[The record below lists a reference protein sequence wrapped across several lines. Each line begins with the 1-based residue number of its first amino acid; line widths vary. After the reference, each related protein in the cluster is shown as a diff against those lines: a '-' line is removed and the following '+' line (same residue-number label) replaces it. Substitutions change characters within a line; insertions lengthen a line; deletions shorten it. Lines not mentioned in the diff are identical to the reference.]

1 MNFDIIQHPE
11 LFCIENINSLRNPQ
25 NKFVEN
31 LQDYINVVTELD
43 VSFKKTAFFLKEIF
57 VEGLPWSEPHE
68 KILSNQEFYFLRSQ
82 LTNIFDKYGKFE
94 ETSNLKT
101 SDSIPELDFFNQ
113 ELLKETKK
121 LITFAKKNE
130 KNYFF
135 SNDDIEYKF
144 FYKGEKLNIKSIRP
158 NKLYEEIVSYES
170 WLPRNKNDFDK
181 KIRECIE
188 ISMKKSGKKRIDT
201 YTYTFHRGFKK
212 SFLNSNILYKNRIVD
227 RIGRRL
233 SKTEKEAIE
242 DPLLEEEDIPGLGIR
257 RMRVWEKPKSLRIH
271 FNYIDK
277 NKNNIFFKSFDTQH
291 DKSLKKR

>member
-11 LFCIENINSLRNPQ
+11 LFCIEDINSLRNPQ

-31 LQDYINVVTELD
+31 LQNYINVVTELD
-43 VSFKKTAFFLKEIF
+43 VSFKKTAFFLNEIF
-57 VEGLPWSEPHE
+57 EGLPWSKPYE
-68 KILSNQEFYFLRSQ
+68 KILSDQDFYFLRSQ
-82 LTNIFDKYGKFE
+82 LTNIFEKYGKFE

-113 ELLKETKK
+113 ELLKETKR

-201 YTYTFHRGFKK
+201 YSYDFHREFKNNFMKAQNSFKK
-212 SFLNSNILYKNRIVD
+212 QIIETIGD
-227 RIGRRL
+227 RM
-233 SKTEKEAIE
+233 SKYEKEAVE
-242 DPLLEEEDIPGLGIR
+242 DLGDEYISTTKKR
-257 RMRVWEKPKSLRIH
+257 RFRVSGQFRIMY
-271 FNYIDK
+271 NYIDK
-277 NKNNIFFKSFDTQH
+277 NKNKFLFESFDTDH
-291 DKSLKKR
+291 DKGLKKKN

>member
-11 LFCIENINSLRNPQ
+11 LFCIEDINSLRNPQ

-31 LQDYINVVTELD
+31 LQNYINVMTELD
-43 VSFKKTAFFLKEIF
+43 VSFKKTAFFLNEIF
-57 VEGLPWSEPHE
+57 EGLPWSKPYE
-68 KILSNQEFYFLRSQ
+68 KILSDQDFYFLRSQ

-201 YTYTFHRGFKK
+201 YSYDFHREFKNNFMKAQNRFKK
-212 SFLNSNILYKNRIVD
+212 QIIETIGD
-227 RIGRRL
+227 RM
-233 SKTEKEAIE
+233 SKYEKEAAE
-242 DPLLEEEDIPGLGIR
+242 DLGDEYISTTKKR
-257 RMRVWEKPKSLRIH
+257 RFRVSGQFRIM
-271 FNYIDK
+271 YDYLDK
-277 NKNNIFFKSFDTQH
+277 NKNKFLFESFDTDH
-291 DKSLKKR
+291 DKGLKKKN

>member
-11 LFCIENINSLRNPQ
+11 LFCIEDINSLRNPQ

-43 VSFKKTAFFLKEIF
+43 VSFKKTAFFLNEIF
-57 VEGLPWSEPHE
+57 EGLPWSKPYE
-68 KILSNQEFYFLRSQ
+68 KILSDQDFYFLRSQ

-201 YTYTFHRGFKK
+201 YSYDFHREFKNNFMKAQNRFKK
-212 SFLNSNILYKNRIVD
+212 QIIETIGD
-227 RIGRRL
+227 RM
-233 SKTEKEAIE
+233 SKYEKEAAE
-242 DPLLEEEDIPGLGIR
+242 DLGDEYISTTKKR
-257 RMRVWEKPKSLRIH
+257 RFRVSGQFRIM
-271 FNYIDK
+271 YDYLDK
-277 NKNNIFFKSFDTQH
+277 NKNKFLFESFDTDH
-291 DKSLKKR
+291 DKGLKKKN

>member
-43 VSFKKTAFFLKEIF
+43 VSFKKTAFYLNEIF
-57 VEGLPWSEPHE
+57 VKGLPWSEPHE
-68 KILSNQEFYFLRSQ
+68 KILPNQELYFLRSQ
-82 LTNIFDKYGKFE
+82 LTNIFEKYGKFE

-144 FYKGEKLNIKSIRP
+144 FYKGEELNIKSLPP

-181 KIRECIE
+181 KIRKCIE
-188 ISMKKSGKKRIDT
+188 ISMKKSGKKRIDK
-201 YTYTFHRGFKK
+201 YSYDFHREFKNNFMKAQNSFKK
-212 SFLNSNILYKNRIVD
+212 QIIETIGD
-227 RIGRRL
+227 RI
-233 SKTEKEAIE
+233 SKYEKEAKE
-242 DPLLEEEDIPGLGIR
+242 DLGDEYISTTKKR
-257 RMRVWEKPKSLRIH
+257 RFRVSGQFRIM
-271 FNYIDK
+271 YDYLDK
-277 NKNNIFFKSFDTQH
+277 NKNKFLFESFDTQH

>member
-11 LFCIENINSLRNPQ
+11 LFCIEDINSLRNPQ

-57 VEGLPWSEPHE
+57 DGLPWSKPYE
-68 KILSNQEFYFLRSQ
+68 KILSDQDFYFLRSQ

-144 FYKGEKLNIKSIRP
+144 FYKGEKLNIKSLRP

-201 YTYTFHRGFKK
+201 YSYDFHREFKNNFMKAQNSFKK
-212 SFLNSNILYKNRIVD
+212 QIIETIGD
-227 RIGRRL
+227 RM
-233 SKTEKEAIE
+233 SKYEKEAAE
-242 DPLLEEEDIPGLGIR
+242 DLGDEYISTTKKR
-257 RMRVWEKPKSLRIH
+257 RFRVSGQFRIM
-271 FNYIDK
+271 YDYLDK
-277 NKNNIFFKSFDTQH
+277 NKNKFLFESFDTDH
-291 DKSLKKR
+291 DKGLKKKN

>member
-43 VSFKKTAFFLKEIF
+43 VSFKKTAFFLNEIF
-57 VEGLPWSEPHE
+57 EGLPWSKPYE
-68 KILSNQEFYFLRSQ
+68 KILSDQDFYFLRSQ

-144 FYKGEKLNIKSIRP
+144 FYKGEKLNIKSLRP

-201 YTYTFHRGFKK
+201 YSYDFHREFKNNFMKAQNSFKK
-212 SFLNSNILYKNRIVD
+212 QIIETIGD
-227 RIGRRL
+227 RM
-233 SKTEKEAIE
+233 SKYEKEAAE
-242 DPLLEEEDIPGLGIR
+242 DLGDEYISTTKKR
-257 RMRVWEKPKSLRIH
+257 RFRVSGQFRIM
-271 FNYIDK
+271 YDYLDK
-277 NKNNIFFKSFDTQH
+277 NKNKFLFESFDTDH
-291 DKSLKKR
+291 DKGLKKKN

>member
-11 LFCIENINSLRNPQ
+11 LFCIEDINSLRNPQ

-31 LQDYINVVTELD
+31 LQNYINVVTELD
-43 VSFKKTAFFLKEIF
+43 VSFKKTAFFLNEIF
-57 VEGLPWSEPHE
+57 EGLPWSKPYE
-68 KILSNQEFYFLRSQ
+68 KILSDQDYYFLRSQ
-82 LTNIFDKYGKFE
+82 LTNIFEKYGKFE

-113 ELLKETKK
+113 ELLKETKR

-201 YTYTFHRGFKK
+201 YSYDFHREFKNNFMKAQNSFKK
-212 SFLNSNILYKNRIVD
+212 QIIETIGD
-227 RIGRRL
+227 RM
-233 SKTEKEAIE
+233 SKYEKEAVE
-242 DPLLEEEDIPGLGIR
+242 DLGDEYISTTKKR
-257 RMRVWEKPKSLRIH
+257 RFRVSGQFRIMY
-271 FNYIDK
+271 NYIDK
-277 NKNNIFFKSFDTQH
+277 NKNKFLFESFDTDH
-291 DKSLKKR
+291 DKGLKKKN

>member
-11 LFCIENINSLRNPQ
+11 LFCIEDINSLRNPQ

-31 LQDYINVVTELD
+31 LQNYINVMTELD
-43 VSFKKTAFFLKEIF
+43 VSFKKTAFFLNEIF
-57 VEGLPWSEPHE
+57 EGLPWSKPYE
-68 KILSNQEFYFLRSQ
+68 KILSDQDFYFLRSQ

-201 YTYTFHRGFKK
+201 YSYDFHREFKNNFMKAQNSFKK
-212 SFLNSNILYKNRIVD
+212 QIIETIGD
-227 RIGRRL
+227 RM
-233 SKTEKEAIE
+233 SKYEKEAAE
-242 DPLLEEEDIPGLGIR
+242 DLGDEYISTTKKR
-257 RMRVWEKPKSLRIH
+257 RFRVSGQFRIM
-271 FNYIDK
+271 YDYLDK
-277 NKNNIFFKSFDTQH
+277 NKNKFLFESFDTDH
-291 DKSLKKR
+291 DKGLKKKN